1 MVIFQVNHNST
12 FKRNWLR
19 QQNCPKLTRFS
30 HWPKLKIHIAL
41 VKTAWFPSWSL
52 TLHWVVPAAVFPVV
66 VLLEAPDV
74 QQHMGSYR
82 QKSDHCRFAVVIHC
96 IKSLLPRCQK
106 SSGIKKPHA
115 CKGSLHMSYGQNSVH
130 GEGTSLIRVG
140 PGSVLQWRH
149 LVQTFLRVSFQGG
162 PLSVLQQWQPHDPLN
177 TTLVIPNFVRYSNTY
192 KYIMSSYY
200 INLPLSTSILVCS
213 PRSHGAF
220 YWSLL
225 NRLQEK
231 LHGFLSFTFGASDLY
246 QSQGTTS
253 PGKSLARSKISK
265 KPRQAGTS

>member
-1 MVIFQVNHNST
+1 M
-12 FKRNWLR
+12 
-19 QQNCPKLTRFS
+19 
-30 HWPKLKIHIAL
+30 
-41 VKTAWFPSWSL
+41 
-52 TLHWVVPAAVFPVV
+52 FPVV

-82 QKSDHCRFAVVIHC
+82 QKSYHCRFAVVIHC

-106 SSGIKKPHA
+106 SLGIKKPHA
-115 CKGSLHMSYGQNSVH
+115 FRKGSLHMSYGQNSVH

-149 LVQTFLRVSFQGG
+149 LVQAFLRVSFQGG
-162 PLSVLQQWQPHDPLN
+162 PLSVLQQWQPLDPLN

-220 YWSLL
+220 Y
-225 NRLQEK
+225 
-231 LHGFLSFTFGASDLY
+231 
-246 QSQGTTS
+246 
-253 PGKSLARSKISK
+253 
-265 KPRQAGTS
+265 

>member
-106 SSGIKKPHA
+106 SSGIKKAP
-115 CKGSLHMSYGQNSVH
+115 CLQRIPTYELRTKFGTWRRDILNKGWARIGFAVAAPC
-130 GEGTSLIRVG
+130 T
-140 PGSVLQWRH
+140 
-149 LVQTFLRVSFQGG
+149 
-162 PLSVLQQWQPHDPLN
+162 
-177 TTLVIPNFVRYSNTY
+177 
-192 KYIMSSYY
+192 
-200 INLPLSTSILVCS
+200 NLPEGIVSGWAPIGFAAMAT
-213 PRSHGAF
+213 PRPSQ
-220 YWSLL
+220 YD
-225 NRLQEK
+225 
-231 LHGFLSFTFGASDLY
+231 FGH
-246 QSQGTTS
+246 
-253 PGKSLARSKISK
+253 P
-265 KPRQAGTS
+265 